1 MDAVT
6 HTSIDALPTPPE
18 PAGAPASGAADWTP
32 DAVLLVSF
40 GGPEA
45 PDEVVPFLE
54 NVTRG
59 TGIPKSRLATVG
71 EHYFLFGGKSPINDQ
86 NKALIAALE
95 AELAQRGLDLPVYW
109 GNRNWGP
116 YTAEAVQQLLAD
128 GRRRVAVV
136 TTSAYPSYSG
146 CRSYRENLAEVLGG
160 IDAADLGG
168 MELRRV
174 GNYGLDEGFV
184 TANVEA
190 VQAQLT
196 ALPGARLVFVTHSI
210 PTPMNETSGPDGNAY
225 LNWHQQVATRVARA
239 VGADDFDLVFCSRS
253 GRPEQ
258 PWLEPDVNDHLRAL
272 KDAGTTRVVLA
283 PIGFVSDHMEVVYDL
298 DTQARETCDGLGIT
312 MGRAATAGT
321 NPAFVAAVVDRIV
334 ATADQRDPACN
345 DGVCAT
351 PCGSSTCCPNLKRE
365 GVPAI
370 A

>member
-1 MDAVT
+1 MGGVT
-6 HTSIDALPTPPE
+6 QTSIDALPTPPE
-18 PAGAPASGAADWTP
+18 PATSPVAPTAGEWTP

-71 EHYFLFGGKSPINDQ
+71 EHYFLFGGRSPINDQ

-95 AELAQRGLDLPVYW
+95 AELARRGLDIPVYW
-109 GNRNWGP
+109 GNRNWRP
-116 YTAEAVQQLLAD
+116 YTADAVQQLVAD
-128 GRRRVAVV
+128 GHRRVAMV

-146 CRSYRENLAEVLGG
+146 CRSYREELARVLGESPDLDV
-160 IDAADLGG
+160 IDV
-168 MELRRV
+168 RRI

-184 TANVEA
+184 AANAEA

-210 PTPMNETSGPDGNAY
+210 PTPMSESSGPDGNAY
-225 LNWHQQVATRVARA
+225 VTWHQQVATRVART
-239 VGADDFDLVFCSRS
+239 VGVDDFDLVYCSRS

-258 PWLEPDVNDHLRAL
+258 PWLEPDVNDHLRELHA
-272 KDAGTTRVVLA
+272 AGTTSVVLA

-298 DTQARETCDGLGIT
+298 DTQARETCDGLGMA

-321 NPAFVAAVVDRIV
+321 NPVFVATLVDRIM

-351 PCGSSTCCPNLKRE
+351 PCGAESCCPNLRRPE
-365 GVPAI
+365 TPAI
-370 A
+370 P